1 LAPDNIGIN
10 FAEATKFVI
19 VITETVKKVNQ
30 TRFFIGV
37 AILIIAN
44 VGFSSKAV
52 LIKLMYQYQV
62 DTVSVITL
70 RMLLSVPFFILTALW
85 LASRENNVKLTKQD
99 WLKISGLGILS
110 YYVSSM
116 LDFLGLQYLS
126 AALER
131 LILFTYPTMVLILSA
146 IFLKK
151 KITPPQYLA
160 LILTYIG
167 IAVIFL
173 FDTGLGAQKNLWL
186 GATLIFI
193 CAFTYSIYVIGTGE
207 IVHRIGSV
215 KFSCYSMLAATVPVL
230 IQSLFYNGMD
240 IFHFQKEVYVL
251 SAWLVIIA
259 TVIPIFLIVEGIRLV
274 GSGNSSII
282 GFVGPVSTIFLGHIF
297 LGEAITPVQLL
308 GTAIVLAGVFLISW
322 KR

>member
-1 LAPDNIGIN
+1 
-10 FAEATKFVI
+10 
-19 VITETVKKVNQ
+19 VITETVKKTNQ
-30 TRFFIGV
+30 TQFFIGV
-37 AILIIAN
+37 LILIISN

-52 LIKLMYQYQV
+52 LIKLMYQYHI

-70 RMLLSVPFFILTALW
+70 RMLLSLPFFILTALW
-85 LASRENNVKLTKQD
+85 LARRENNVKLSTQD
-99 WLKISGLGILS
+99 WLKISGLGIVS

-116 LDFLGLQYLS
+116 LDFLGLQYLT

-167 IAVIFL
+167 IILIFL
-173 FDTGLGAQKNLWL
+173 FDKGMGEQKNLWL
-186 GATLIFI
+186 GASLIFT

-207 IVHRIGSV
+207 MVHRIGSV
-215 KFSCYSMLAATVPVL
+215 KFTCYAMLAATVPVL
-230 IQSLFYNGMD
+230 VQSLFYNGMA

-251 SAWLVIIA
+251 SVWLAIIA

-274 GSGNSSII
+274 GAGNSSII
-282 GFVGPVSTIFLGHIF
+282 GFAGPVSTIFMGYIF
-297 LGEAITPVQLL
+297 LDETISPIQLL
-308 GTAIVLAGVFLISW
+308 GTTIVLGGVFLISW
-322 KR
+322 KGKDS